1 MKLRWVRPALED
13 LREIDNYIS
22 ADTPDAAKRAL
33 SRIWAH
39 SRLLVDQPHLGRP
52 GRVPGTRE
60 LIISKTPFILPYR
73 VMSDEIQI
81 LRVIH
86 GARRW
91 PKTFTP

>member
-22 ADTPDAAKRAL
+22 ADNPDAAKRAL
-33 SRIWAH
+33 ARIRAYSW
-39 SRLLVDQPHLGRP
+39 LLVDQPYLGRP
-52 GRVPGTRE
+52 GRMPGTRE
-60 LIISKTPFILPYR
+60 LIVSKTPFILPYR

-86 GARRW
+86 GARR
-91 PKTFTP
+91 

>member
-22 ADTPDAAKRAL
+22 ADNPDAAKRAL
-33 SRIWAH
+33 SRIRAH

-60 LIISKTPFILPYR
+60 LIVSKTPFILPYR